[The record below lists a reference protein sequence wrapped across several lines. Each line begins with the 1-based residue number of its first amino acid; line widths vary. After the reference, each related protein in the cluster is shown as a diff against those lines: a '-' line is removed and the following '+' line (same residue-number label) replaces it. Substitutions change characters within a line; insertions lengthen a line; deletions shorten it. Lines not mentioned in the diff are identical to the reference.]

1 MNKLSRNIPNA
12 LTLLRLLLLPLVVL
26 LYGRDVPGAS
36 WAAAWVVI
44 FCAFSDIA
52 DGILARRLGVQ
63 SEFGR
68 WVDPIVDRA
77 FFFSL
82 LAMLWYYGTLPWW
95 AVLPLLLR
103 DGVMLVL
110 AIPVRKYTD
119 QGPQVSRWGRGAN
132 VALICAI
139 LWFIIDLRGVGW
151 AFYAVGAT
159 LYLGSAVLY
168 LVRGIGILRRMGAA

>member
-1 MNKLSRNIPNA
+1 MDRVVRNIPNT
-12 LTLLRLLLLPLVVL
+12 LTILRVLLLPPIVY
-26 LYGRDVPGAS
+26 LYGQDVPGAS

-44 FCAFSDIA
+44 FCALSDIA
-52 DGILARRLGVQ
+52 DGILARRLGLQ
-63 SEFGR
+63 SELGR
-68 WVDPIVDRA
+68 WLDPIVDRV

-82 LAMLWYYGTLPWW
+82 LAMLWYYGTLPPW

-110 AIPVRKYTD
+110 AIPVRKFTD
-119 QGPQVSRWGRGAN
+119 QRPQVSRWGRGAN

-151 AFYAVGAT
+151 VFYAVGAT
-159 LYLGSAVLY
+159 LYLGSAGLY